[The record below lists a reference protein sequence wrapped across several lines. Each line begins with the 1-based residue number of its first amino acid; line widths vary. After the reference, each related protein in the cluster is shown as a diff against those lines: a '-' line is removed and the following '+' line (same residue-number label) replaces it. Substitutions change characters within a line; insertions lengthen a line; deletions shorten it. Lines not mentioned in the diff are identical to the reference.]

1 MQRTGIMAENALWSG
16 GSPLSF
22 DGRVFSKRGRLETLF
37 AIGRRA
43 VGILR
48 EHCRRVVPDGRA
60 LFVGQLPGWV
70 EGTRLRAF
78 MDEVEREHPIFP
90 EAPFEGT
97 ERIAGAVWLAAEH
110 LGEVADDGV
119 AKLRFAPDTDDLP
132 LHTHE
137 QSERFIFCLAGRGR
151 FHYSRET
158 LRAFGGSDVQYVDIR
173 VGSFVLF
180 SRDVLHTF
188 SASERGVVLIS
199 YQSPSVPFEDPEQYT
214 LPLVNWSPWMEP
226 ASDWWPRGGRRAAVV
241 DDGAWLCC
249 A

>member
-1 MQRTGIMAENALWSG
+1 MQRTGIVAESALWSG
-16 GSPLSF
+16 GSPLAF
-22 DGRVFSKRGRLETLF
+22 DGRVFSERGRLETLF
-37 AIGRRA
+37 SIGRRA

-48 EHCRRVVPDGRA
+48 EHCHRVAPDGRA

-70 EGTRLRAF
+70 EGARLRAF
-78 MDEVEREHPIFP
+78 MDEVESEHPICP

-97 ERIAGAVWLAAEH
+97 ERIAGAAWLAAEH
-110 LGEVADDGV
+110 LREAADDGV
-119 AKLRFAPDTDDLP
+119 AKLCFAPGTDDLP

-151 FHYSRET
+151 FHYSHET
-158 LRAFGGSDVQYVDIR
+158 LRAFGGSDVRYADIR
-173 VGSFVLF
+173 AGSFVLF

-188 SASERGVVLIS
+188 SASERGMVLVS
-199 YQSPSVPFEDPEQYT
+199 YQSPSVPFDDPDQYT

-226 ASDWWPRGGRRAAVV
+226 V
-241 DDGAWLCC
+241 DDVSWRRGTGQTWKSEDIAWMC